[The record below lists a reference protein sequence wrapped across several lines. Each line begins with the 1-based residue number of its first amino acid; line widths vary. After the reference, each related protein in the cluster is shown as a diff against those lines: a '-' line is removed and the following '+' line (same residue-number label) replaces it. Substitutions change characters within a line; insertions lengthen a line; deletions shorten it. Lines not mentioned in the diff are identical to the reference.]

1 MAETKNY
8 GLNSKG
14 EKRMQNLKIIAAD
27 ATKGINELLKE
38 PLTTEQATQVAD
50 LIEETVIK
58 AMLQGQHSA
67 VDAALSCPEADQDTA
82 HKIATAIRHK
92 NDALIANLS
101 SLR

>member
-1 MAETKNY
+1 
-8 GLNSKG
+8 
-14 EKRMQNLKIIAAD
+14 MQNQKLIAEENLNVIANE
-27 ATKGINELLKE
+27 ATKGINEILIT
-38 PLTTEQATQVAD
+38 PLTADQTNQVSEIIQKA
-50 LIEETVIK
+50 VIK

-67 VDAALSCPEADQDTA
+67 VDAALDCPEADQDIA

>member
-1 MAETKNY
+1 
-8 GLNSKG
+8 
-14 EKRMQNLKIIAAD
+14 MQNLKAIAAD
-27 ATKGINELLKE
+27 ATKGINELLIE
-38 PLTTEQATQVAD
+38 PLTEDQSTKVAD
-50 LIEETVIK
+50 IIEKAVIK

-67 VDAALSCPEADQDTA
+67 VDAALDCPEADQDTA